1 MQTVSSVNVLIF
13 IQFIFLSE
21 RNVEVVLSLERQ
33 NSLISAVHGGLTTSL
48 QSKAQASHLGRDKC
62 YSTLQQCYSFPM
74 MRDRIQM
81 YIKYCDPCQKQNT
94 HKLEKCAHILKPIS
108 IPQKCFSKVGLDL
121 IGPLCESN
129 QKKYIIPHNRF
140 RGYRRVSIELQHKYV
155 LISLT
160 LMYIQSPRME

>member
-1 MQTVSSVNVLIF
+1 M
-13 IQFIFLSE
+13 
-21 RNVEVVLSLERQ
+21 
-33 NSLISAVHGGLTTSL
+33 SL

-81 YIKYCDPCQKQNT
+81 YIKYCDPCKKQNT

-108 IPQKCFSKVGLDL
+108 VPQKCFSKVGLDL

-129 QKKYIIPHNRF
+129 QKKYIISCIDYF
-140 RGYRRVSIELQHKYV
+140 SKFFEAKAIENKTGVTVATFIYE
-155 LISLT
+155 LICRYGVFDIT
-160 LMYIQSPRME
+160 ITDQGK

>member
-1 MQTVSSVNVLIF
+1 M
-13 IQFIFLSE
+13 
-21 RNVEVVLSLERQ
+21 
-33 NSLISAVHGGLTTSL
+33 HGGLTTSL

-108 IPQKCFSKVGLDL
+108 VPQKCFSKVGLDL

-129 QKKYIIPHNRF
+129 QKKYIISCIDYF
-140 RGYRRVSIELQHKYV
+140 SKFVEAKAIENKTGVAVATFIYELICRYGV
-155 LISLT
+155 LDIT
-160 LMYIQSPRME
+160 ITDQGK